1 MNVRPTRVKSNY
13 NSFPVREIKNTAV
26 RPNTVKVNRP
36 ADRLLQ
42 RNKTEP
48 PSCLVKKIK
57 RNANF
62 VSYHRE
68 TVDKKSIAKK
78 KYLVAGTSLMLRSNS
93 YHGQD
98 RPVRTNVGISE
109 MQNVR
114 DKSRENRGIRRKT
127 LAANKPV
134 EKPSREEYFKSKL
147 NKTFSY
153 TGFPW
158 HLDEK
163 DDWLK
168 LTFNSWQDKGSA
180 LMINSNHFDKRQA
193 DGDRLARQLQS
204 AEENKQSSSNIRFL
218 LENKRSRS
226 EMRKTDP
233 DYRTQKYYRDLPLLV
248 ETDPS
253 REEKVLSWL
262 EKNVTLS
269 KTSKYDLRNAWS
281 NKI

>member
-13 NSFPVREIKNTAV
+13 NSFPVRDIKNTAV

-68 TVDKKSIAKK
+68 TVDKKSTAKK

-98 RPVRTNVGISE
+98 RPVRTNVGINE
-109 MQNVR
+109 MQHA
-114 DKSRENRGIRRKT
+114 REPKNHGIRRKSIP
-127 LAANKPV
+127 ANKSL
-134 EKPSREEYFKSKL
+134 EKSSREEYFKSKL

-168 LTFNSWQDKGSA
+168 LTFNSWQEKGPA
-180 LMINSNHFDKRQA
+180 LLINSNRFEKRHA
-193 DGDRLARQLQS
+193 DGDRLTRQQKS
-204 AEENKQSSSNIRFL
+204 TEDNKQASSNIRFL

-226 EMRKTDP
+226 EMRKSDQ
-233 DYRTQKYYRDLPLLV
+233 DYRTQKYSRDFPLLV

-253 REEKVLSWL
+253 REEKVLAWL
-262 EKNVTLS
+262 EKNVSLS